1 MAWCKSVFSLIQ
13 LCQPPF
19 GGGNSQNVNFG
30 GSSGDFWSWWFA
42 LSTWHCSSPSFS
54 TYGCRFGWWDAYIWL
69 YLIQI
74 YPLKKITLIICIILY
89 SHIYIYIYI
98 IIDKSEWAVSVCQV
112 FCFTFFPLVL
122 KENIRCK
129 PTSWFQSSQIIVFSV
144 FFVWSS
150 WILYWGTHFSS
161 DSAGTTYSSLPRTSQ
176 ARPWAKEISFGVFSS
191 HCTISHGILHGCKA
205 WPYYKDDFRYFPI
218 PSLVI

>member
-1 MAWCKSVFSLIQ
+1 MAADLDDDLMGC
-13 LCQPPF
+13 LC
-19 GGGNSQNVNFG
+19 
-30 GSSGDFWSWWFA
+30 
-42 LSTWHCSSPSFS
+42 
-54 TYGCRFGWWDAYIWL
+54 
-69 YLIQI
+69 LIQI
-74 YPLKKITLIICIILY
+74 YAFKKITFIICIIR
-89 SHIYIYIYI
+89 YI
-98 IIDKSEWAVSVCQV
+98 IIDESEWAVSVCQV
-112 FCFTFFPLVL
+112 FCFTFFPWVL

-129 PTSWFQSSQIIVFSV
+129 PTSWFQSSPTHSQMIVFSV

-150 WILYWGTHFSS
+150 WILYWGTHFSP

-176 ARPWAKEISFGVFSS
+176 ARPWAREIAFGVFSS

>member
-1 MAWCKSVFSLIQ
+1 M
-13 LCQPPF
+13 
-19 GGGNSQNVNFG
+19 
-30 GSSGDFWSWWFA
+30 
-42 LSTWHCSSPSFS
+42 
-54 TYGCRFGWWDAYIWL
+54 GCL
-69 YLIQI
+69 YLII
-74 YPLKKITLIICIILY
+74 FDTDIPFKENNLDYMYHFIFTY
-89 SHIYIYIYI
+89 IYIYIYI